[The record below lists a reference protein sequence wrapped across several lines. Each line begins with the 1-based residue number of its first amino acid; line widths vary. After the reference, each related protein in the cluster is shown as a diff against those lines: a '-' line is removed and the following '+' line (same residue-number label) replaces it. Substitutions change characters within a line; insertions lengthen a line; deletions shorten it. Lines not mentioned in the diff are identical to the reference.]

1 MNSPTPDQARQQ
13 LDEAASRGEA
23 ADTDSWVGALFTGT
37 LGILIAGTLAAV
49 NVWDGRAGAT
59 ISMGVF
65 SALLFLLMWWHRRR
79 MRISNHGWALTY
91 LLGFG
96 LTMALYVIGIMWGS
110 FAFPGWAIFGPYCVL
125 VATPAIVAAARML
138 RR

>member
-1 MNSPTPDQARQQ
+1 MNPLTPDQARQQ
-13 LDEAASRGEA
+13 LDEAASREA
-23 ADTDSWVGALFTGT
+23 AARIDSWVGALFTGL

-49 NVWDGRAGAT
+49 NVWDGRAGAAV
-59 ISMGVF
+59 SMGVF
-65 SALLFLLMWWHRRR
+65 GVLLLLLLTWQRSR
-79 MRISNHGWALTY
+79 MRISNRGWGLTY
-91 LLGFG
+91 GVGLG

-125 VATPAIVAAARML
+125 VAIPAMVAAARML